1 MVERLVANEKVVGSS
16 PIARSKK
23 MDKKIINSFIKSKY
37 FSNKHMNYFDV
48 YDHLLNSYIGKQF
61 TFVEVGILNGGSLTM
76 WRDYFGSKA
85 RIIGI
90 DLNPEVKKFEKDGF
104 EIFIGDQSDK
114 NFWKYFFKTVGNV
127 DIILDDGGHTNEQ
140 QIVTLNECVKNI
152 NDSGMLLVE
161 DTHASYM
168 KEFNNPSKDSFI
180 NFSKNI
186 IDYINY
192 RFPNIGEK
200 YDPYFSSV
208 FSINFFESIV
218 CYNVNR
224 KLCKKNI
231 PVKNAGIHS
240 NHKDF
245 RHGDPD
251 KKKNLL
257 DELKSELNKE

>member
-1 MVERLVANEKVVGSS
+1 
-16 PIARSKK
+16 

-37 FSNKHMNYFDV
+37 FSNKHINYFDV
-48 YDHLLNSYIGKQF
+48 YDHLLSKYIEKKF
-61 TFVEVGILNGGSLTM
+61 TFVEVGILNGGSLAM
-76 WRDYFGSKA
+76 WRDYFGDKA

-104 EIFIGDQSDK
+104 EIFVGDQSDK
-114 NFWKYFFKTVGNV
+114 NFWKDFFKKVGNV

-140 QIVTLNECVKNI
+140 QIVTLNECIRHI
-152 NDSGMLLVE
+152 NDPGMIIIE

-168 KEFNNPSKDSFI
+168 KEFNNPSKESFI
-180 NFSKNI
+180 NFSKNT

-200 YDPYFSSV
+200 HDPYFSSI

-218 CYNVNR
+218 CYNIDS
-224 KLCKKNI
+224 KLCKKNL
-231 PVKNAGIHS
+231 PVKNQGINF

-245 RHGDPD
+245 RKGDPD

-257 DELKSELNKE
+257 NELKSTLNKE

>member
-1 MVERLVANEKVVGSS
+1 MN
-16 PIARSKK
+16 
-23 MDKKIINSFIKSKY
+23 KKIINSFIKSKY
-37 FSNKHMNYFDV
+37 FSIKHMNYFDV
-48 YDHLLNSYIGKQF
+48 YDHLLNKYIGQKF
-61 TFVEVGILNGGSLTM
+61 TFVEIGILNGGSLNM
-76 WRDYFGSKA
+76 WRDYFGQEA

-104 EIFIGDQSDK
+104 EIFVGDQADK
-114 NFWKYFFKTVGNV
+114 QFWNEFFQKVGKV

-140 QIVTLNECVKNI
+140 QIVTINECIENI
-152 NDSGMLLVE
+152 NDTGMIIVE

-180 NFSKNI
+180 NFSKNN
-186 IDYINY
+186 IDYIHY
-192 RFPNIGEK
+192 RFPSIGDKCEPYYSNI
-200 YDPYFSSV
+200 

-218 CYNVNR
+218 CYNINR

-231 PVKNAGIHS
+231 PVKNTGISS

-251 KKKNLL
+251 KKDKLL
-257 DELKSELNKE
+257 DKLKSELDKD